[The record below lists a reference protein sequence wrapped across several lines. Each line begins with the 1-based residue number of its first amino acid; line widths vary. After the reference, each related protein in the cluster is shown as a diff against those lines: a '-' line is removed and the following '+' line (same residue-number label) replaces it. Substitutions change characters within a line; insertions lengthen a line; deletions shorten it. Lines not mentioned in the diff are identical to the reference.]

1 MEKKCYQLNEAKMY
15 ADISEGTAIIINS
28 VTGIYYG
35 LNPFGTVIFDRILD
49 GAAVEDIV
57 SSVMRIPGAAE
68 DFGKSL
74 DAFVKSLLENE
85 IVIPGNDK
93 SPVTVPID
101 PEVAVADGFV
111 PICTAYQ
118 DVQELLFADPIHEVE
133 EDEGWKPE

>member
-1 MEKKCYQLNEAKMY
+1 MY

-49 GAAVEDIV
+49 GAAIEDIV

-74 DAFVKSLLENE
+74 DAFVHAT
-85 IVIPGNDK
+85 IVFWILNGK
-93 SPVTVPID
+93 
-101 PEVAVADGFV
+101 
-111 PICTAYQ
+111 
-118 DVQELLFADPIHEVE
+118 IHSVISSFIVFCLMHVSRNL
-133 EDEGWKPE
+133 P